1 MTVWN
6 PREKPLPVRI
16 SALGWG
22 IAVVRGVLLA
32 ATTYGG
38 LLLLFVVRVIERPM
52 AGLDRPVT
60 PFITQGVCRAA
71 LGILGI
77 GYKVHGS
84 PMLHKGALVANH
96 ASWLDI
102 FALNACQRVYF
113 VSKSEVSGWPAI
125 GWLARATGTAFIERD
140 PTKAKAQQG
149 LFEARIRAG
158 HKLLFF
164 PEGTSTDGKRVLP
177 FKSSLFAA
185 FFTHGLE
192 HVMQIQP
199 VSVIYH
205 APNDRDA
212 RFYGWWGDMAFGPH
226 MLLMLSQWRQ
236 GSVEVVFH
244 DPVSVEDFASRKALA
259 AYCEA
264 RVRAGLER
272 RSAWNP

>member
-1 MTVWN
+1 MTVWD
-6 PREKPLPVRI
+6 PRVRSAPVRI
-16 SALGWG
+16 SALGWA

-38 LLLLFVVRVIERPM
+38 LLLLLVVRVIERPV
-52 AGLDRPVT
+52 AGPDRPLT
-60 PFITQGVCRAA
+60 PFITQGICRVAI
-71 LGILGI
+71 GILGI
-77 GYKVHGS
+77 GYKVHGT
-84 PMLHKGALVANH
+84 PMSHQGAAVANH

-125 GWLARATGTAFIERD
+125 GWLARATGTAFIDRD

-164 PEGTSTDGKRVLP
+164 PEGTSTDGKRVLR

-205 APNDRDA
+205 APKGRDP
-212 RFYGWWGDMAFGPH
+212 RFYGWWGDMDFGPH
-226 MLLMLSQWRQ
+226 LLLSLSQPRQ

-264 RVRAGLER
+264 RVRDGLDR
-272 RSAWNP
+272 RSGLDT

>member
-1 MTVWN
+1 MTVWD
-6 PREKPLPVRI
+6 PREKPAPVRI

-22 IAVVRGVLLA
+22 IALARGVLLA

-38 LLLLFVVRVIERPM
+38 LLLMLAVRVIERPL

-71 LGILGI
+71 FVILGI
-77 GYKVHGS
+77 RYKVHGS
-84 PMLHKGALVANH
+84 PMSHKGAVVANH
-96 ASWLDI
+96 TSWLDI

-125 GWLARATGTAFIERD
+125 GLLARATGTAFIERD
-140 PTKAKAQQG
+140 PKKAKAQQG
-149 LFEARIRAG
+149 QFEARIRAG

-205 APNDRDA
+205 APKDRDA

-226 MLLMLSQWRQ
+226 LLLSLSQSRQ
-236 GSVEVVFH
+236 GLVEVVFH
-244 DPVSVEDFASRKALA
+244 DPVSVDDFASRKDLA
-259 AYCEA
+259 ACCEA
-264 RVRAGLER
+264 RVREGLEC
-272 RSAWNP
+272 RSGVDT

>member
-16 SALGWG
+16 SALDWG

-38 LLLLFVVRVIERPM
+38 LLLLLVVRVIERPM
-52 AGLDRPVT
+52 AGPDRPVT
-60 PFITQGVCRAA
+60 PFITQGVCRVA

-84 PMLHKGALVANH
+84 PMLYKGAVVANH
-96 ASWLDI
+96 ASWLDV

-149 LFEARIRAG
+149 LFEARLRAG

-244 DPVSVEDFASRKALA
+244 DPVSVEGFASRKALA
-259 AYCEA
+259 ACCEA
-264 RVRAGLER
+264 RVRDGLER
-272 RSAWNP
+272 RSASNP